1 LRRFDAIVSALVVLS
16 LLSSAALAGSEA
28 VARASTAGN
37 ARKSRVIARPSAPP
51 RVLDGIL
58 GFLKRATFALSGSEA
73 GADGETSAADGSGPN
88 GSGASDPRN
97 SSSGAGT
104 IGIGG
109 AGSRLG
115 GLLGGSAGNG
125 AGSGTNGTTTG
136 SASDGA
142 DDGKVGFEENNRSS
156 IADGS
161 TGKAKGTGGG
171 SAPPEKQLQ
180 KLSTVYPV
188 CLFIDSSPGVQ
199 AKANAAIKGMV
210 DMAAAC
216 DVQIL
221 AFPVVTT
228 FPMGDDH
235 NAINAEQVKACNIPA
250 ELGTEGK
257 GSTSAF
263 VPWDL
268 TAAKM
273 CDAKKGTD
281 PNTGAPIWD
290 EGVAGCAQVSA
301 ARGADGLAEAEAKAA
316 ADPKSEFARNLEAQR
331 GNFKGRMQGGN
342 IVPSIEVPSGHT
354 AVVLSH
360 EALGHSQMGRP
371 NGKKMG
377 NGIGEWGEPPGADKS
392 GGDGGWTKPA
402 GCSAL
407 KANAFPNTK
416 EYRYDPDRET
426 YFTPQTQ
433 RVYTLGSDPPIFT
446 PRSPAPLPGPA
457 SGPQIAGNGMPN
469 GGPSRGNPLGGE
481 AIVSRTPPK
490 GESKPSATTGIA
502 DKVASTPPKPAG
514 RHETKGGT
522 GVTLSE
528 LRQKNPPKT
537 PERDDSFAVV
547 SQKPIGNPPNAFG
560 GGGSREALRIDETA
574 GANTAIATVGTSGR
588 GTGGSIFDASTTG
601 GGGGGGLAT
610 GGKLGFDE
618 SMTANGPTSRV
629 DGAAQPKLYLGKSDG
644 ILGDGNPSRGPAS
657 NGIDS
662 ALSEDFF
669 SKIQLGGVE
678 KERRR
683 RNGEVRTDGRGA
695 ASSAGETE
703 GVRSLRR

>member
-16 LLSSAALAGSEA
+16 LLSSAGMAGSEA
-28 VARASTAGN
+28 VARASTTGN

-58 GFLKRATFALSGSEA
+58 GLLKQATFPLSGSEA
-73 GADGETSAADGSGPN
+73 GADGETSAADRSGANGTGASGPYP
-88 GSGASDPRN
+88 SR
-97 SSSGAGT
+97 SGAGT
-104 IGIGG
+104 SGLGG
-109 AGSRLG
+109 VESQLG
-115 GLLGGSAGNG
+115 GLLGGNTGNG
-125 AGSGTNGTTTG
+125 AGSGTNGKA
-136 SASDGA
+136 SASA
-142 DDGKVGFEENNRSS
+142 DDGKVGFEENNRSP

-161 TGKAKGTGGG
+161 TGKAKRTSGG

-180 KLSTVYPV
+180 KLSTIYPV

-216 DVQIL
+216 DVHIL
-221 AFPVVTT
+221 TFPVVTT

-235 NAINAEQVKACNIPA
+235 SAINAAQVKACNIPP

-268 TAAKM
+268 TAARM

-281 PNTGAPIWD
+281 PKTNEPIWD
-290 EGVAGCAQVSA
+290 EAVAGCAQVSA
-301 ARGADGLAEAEAKAA
+301 ARGADGLAAAEAKAA
-316 ADPKSEFARNLEAQR
+316 ADPESTFAKNLSEQKK
-331 GNFKGRMQGGN
+331 NFNRRPGGN
-342 IVPSIEVPSGHT
+342 VVPSIEVPSGHT

-371 NGKKMG
+371 NGKTMG
-377 NGIGEWGEPPGADKS
+377 NGIGEWGEPPETDKS
-392 GGDGGWTKPA
+392 GGDGGWTRPA
-402 GCSAL
+402 GCAAL

-416 EYRYDPDRET
+416 GYLYDPNRKT

-457 SGPQIAGNGMPN
+457 SGPPIAGNGMPN

-490 GESKPSATTGIA
+490 AESKPSATTGIA
-502 DKVASTPPKPAG
+502 DKVASTPPQPAG
-514 RHETKGGT
+514 RHETKGGI

-528 LRQKNPPKT
+528 LRQKNPPKG

-547 SQKPIGNPPNAFG
+547 SQKPMGNPPNAFG

-588 GTGGSIFDASTTG
+588 GTGGSLFDASTPG
-601 GGGGGGLAT
+601 GGGGGSFST

-618 SMTANGPTSRV
+618 SMTASGPTSRV

-644 ILGDGNPSRGPAS
+644 VLGDGNPSRGPAS

-662 ALSEDFF
+662 ALSADFF

-678 KERRR
+678 AERRR
-683 RNGEVRTDGRGA
+683 RSGDGRRG
-695 ASSAGETE
+695 SRGVTSTGGDGEE
-703 GVRSLRR
+703 VRSLRR